1 MRQVVVLGIGQTK
14 FGKFP
19 GVRYDVFGAE
29 AAKRAIEDAGIEP
42 KDIQVAYG
50 SRLNG
55 GLTTAQDILRH
66 VGITEIEMIN
76 TENACGSG
84 ISGAHCLWKDIAAGF
99 YDIGIAVGA
108 ETLTE
113 IPKGTLASPSNIDGF
128 LGQSM
133 PSYFALKARRFLDCR
148 GATPEDLAYPSYK
161 NHKNATMN
169 PYAQYQKEFTIEEIV
184 NSRMIADPITL
195 YESCPATDGAAA
207 VILCSE
213 EYARRYTTK
222 MIRIASS
229 KIFSGGYEDPT
240 RDILF
245 DEPVFKLANK
255 AYEAAGI
262 GPEDLDLVE
271 LHDAFSPEEIW
282 SYESLGL
289 CPFGE
294 AIPFMRSG
302 AVDIGGKC
310 AVNPSGGLLALGH
323 PAGASGIRVIC
334 EITAHLRGEA
344 GGRQQPGAK
353 VGMAEMIGGYVAGLT
368 APAAGGIMIL
378 NR

>member
-1 MRQVVVLGIGQTK
+1 MRQVVVLGIGQTQ
-14 FGKFP
+14 FGRFK
-19 GVRYDVFGAE
+19 GVRYDVLGAQ
-29 AAKRAIEDAGIEP
+29 AAKAAIADAGIDP
-42 KDIQVAYG
+42 KEIQVAYG
-50 SRLNG
+50 SRVNA
-55 GLTTAQDILRH
+55 GLTTIQDCLRH

-84 ISGAHCLWKDIAAGF
+84 ISGAHCLWKDIAYGV
-99 YDIGIAVGA
+99 YDVGIVVGA
-108 ETLTE
+108 ETLSE
-113 IPKGTLASPSNIDGF
+113 IPKGTLASPRDIDGI

-148 GATPEDLAYPSYK
+148 GATAEDLAYPSYK

-169 PYAQYQKEFTIEEIV
+169 PYAQYKKELTIEEIV
-184 NSRMIADPITL
+184 NSRMISDPVTL
-195 YESCPATDGAAA
+195 LECCPSSDGAAA

-213 EYARRYTTK
+213 EFARKYTTR

-229 KIFSGGYEDPT
+229 TIFSGGYEDPQ

-245 DEPVFKLANK
+245 DEPVYKLAQK
-255 AYEAAGI
+255 AYKAAGI

-294 AIPFMRSG
+294 AIPYMRKG
-302 AVDIGGKC
+302 TFDIGGKC
-310 AVNPSGGLLALGH
+310 AVNPSGGLLSLGH
-323 PAGASGIRVIC
+323 PAGASGVRVIC
-334 EITAHLRGEA
+334 EVAQHLRGEA
-344 GGRQQPGAK
+344 GGRQQEGAK
-353 VGMAEMIGGYVAGLT
+353 VGMAQMIGGYVAGLT